1 MPVEPSQTWK
11 AVAAA
16 QEAQRDQ
23 RQFASQD
30 GNGWVDRLQLDVPAK
45 LQGAPFPLA
54 APRTE
59 ASPEV
64 LDRQAALAREK
75 ANLVAYLGFRVAD
88 EDWHGV
94 IDAAGDLRVI
104 EAEMRG
110 LER

>member
-11 AVAAA
+11 AVAEA

-23 RQFASQD
+23 QQFASQD
-30 GNGWVDRLQLDVPAK
+30 VPAQ